1 MTNVMIN
8 DNDEICMTATHF
20 DMNGPDATRS
30 ETTGTIPV
38 RPTDGHDPCPTVIR
52 SDKLNGIIR
61 S

>member
-1 MTNVMIN
+1 MIN